1 MRDSVLG
8 RRRGATSARPCATSL
23 VPLALALALIAG
35 PPPAASRAADARG
48 DGGAGGT
55 EVARG
60 DEVVGGADVARGDEV
75 VGGADVTPGDEV
87 VGGTDVTG
95 DAPMSRLDPLVVTAT
110 RTQTALSNL
119 PQTVTVVS
127 REDIEESEVDTVGDL
142 LRAVTGVTVQQSGG
156 RGTSTSVFIRGSAS
170 DEVLTLIDGVQV
182 NSVTLGAFD
191 FANLTPEGFDRVE
204 VLRGGGGSL
213 YGSEAIGGVV
223 NLITRRGDGPPSGSM
238 SFAGGNGGTDR
249 ETGAFSAATERFRI
263 AGSATHIGTAGFGP
277 EIPVDEGGTAQ
288 KTNQDYDAT
297 TASLRADWTPTET
310 AALYGIVH
318 YVGSSVGLANASN
331 FLGVLDPN
339 ARQKGDFYFAKL
351 GWEDAPLDGLSY
363 RLSGAYV
370 LDDQRFDDPPDVS
383 NAAETR
389 SRIPSEIVQGDAQAN
404 YVWQWSLSTV
414 GFQYTRKAA
423 DVTSYFSFGEPPDQ
437 TFAPSREDYGVYGQ
451 EQVRLFDDHLIL
463 LGSVRYDHD
472 TQFGSVTSP
481 TAAIAGRLPW
491 QPWPGYWTGTRLRA
505 TYAQGFRAPTFN
517 ELFFPGFGNPD
528 LEPERSSEWN
538 TGFDVELLDGRA
550 VLYATYFDR
559 RVTDD
564 IVTVLVDPETFAFAP
579 LNLGRVD
586 ATGVETGI
594 DVDLGAGFRFGG
606 TYTYLGL
613 ESGGGTDGVVRRPN
627 NQMSSFLAYRTPQVF
642 SDADAFQARVDVF
655 FVGDRPDFDP
665 ETGDVVTNPQYTRVD
680 LATAYVLP
688 WRLFDTSFSLF
699 GQVSNLLDRDYE
711 EVLGF
716 PALPI
721 NALAGLRIAL
731 G

>member
-1 MRDSVLG
+1 MRDSSRFL
-8 RRRGATSARPCATSL
+8 RCDATSSRPRGTSL
-23 VPLALALALIAG
+23 VPLALALALIAAL
-35 PPPAASRAADARG
+35 PAAPSHADEATAADS
-48 DGGAGGT
+48 GAVT
-55 EVARG
+55 
-60 DEVVGGADVARGDEV
+60 DV
-75 VGGADVTPGDEV
+75 PGDEV

-95 DAPMSRLDPLVVTAT
+95 DAAMSRLDPVVVTAT
-110 RTQTALSNL
+110 RTQTELSNL

-127 REDIEESEVDTVGDL
+127 REDIEESKVETIGDL
-142 LRAVTGVTVQQSGG
+142 LRAVTGVQVQQTGG
-156 RGTSTSVFIRGSAS
+156 RGTSTSVFIRGSES

-223 NLITRRGDGPPSGSM
+223 NMITRRGDGPASGAM
-238 SFAGGNGGTDR
+238 SFAGGNGSTDR
-249 ETGAFSAATERFRI
+249 ETGVFSFANDLFRI

-277 EIPVDEGGTAQ
+277 DIPVDETGTV
-288 KTNQDYDAT
+288 KKSNQDYDAT

-310 AALYGIVH
+310 GALYGILH
-318 YVGSSVGLANASN
+318 YVGSSVGLANAAN
-331 FLGVLDPN
+331 YLGVLDPN
-339 ARQKGDFYFAKL
+339 ARQNGDFYFAKL

-370 LDDQRFDDPPDVS
+370 QDDQRFNDPPDV
-383 NAAETR
+383 NNTAETR

-404 YVWQWSLSTV
+404 YAWQWSLSTV

-423 DVTSYFSFGEPPDQ
+423 DVFSYYSFDEPPAQ
-437 TFAPSREDYGVYGQ
+437 TYDPSREDYGVYGQ

-472 TQFGSVTSP
+472 QQFGEVTSP
-481 TAAIAGRLPW
+481 TGAIAVRLPW

-505 TYAQGFRAPTFN
+505 TYAEGFRAPTFN
-517 ELFFPGFGNPD
+517 ELFFPGFGNPNLD
-528 LEPERSSEWN
+528 PERSSEWN

-550 VLYATYFDR
+550 LVYATYFDR
-559 RVTDD
+559 RVKDD
-564 IVTVLVDPETFAFAP
+564 IVTVLVDPETFEFAP
-579 LNLGRVD
+579 VNLGRVD

-606 TYTYLGL
+606 TYTYLNL
-613 ESGGGTDGVVRRPN
+613 SSAGGADRVVRRPN
-627 NQMSSFLAYRTPQVF
+627 NQMSSFVAYARPQVF
-642 SDADAFQARVDVF
+642 SSADAFQARVDVF
-655 FVGDRPDFDP
+655 FVGDRPDYDP
-665 ETGDVVTNPQYTRVD
+665 QTGDVVTNPSYTRVD

-688 WRLFDTSFSLF
+688 WKLYDTSFSLF
-699 GQVSNLLDRDYE
+699 GQVSNLFDRDYE

-721 NALAGLRIAL
+721 NALAGLRIAF
-731 G
+731 